1 MSCHVIQAPFPDVH
15 VVDSLREGTVLT
27 ALFFGYSSA
36 MLGVTGFETSANFVE
51 EQKPGVYPRTLRNMV
66 RRVMCGRVRVCTCGS
81 SVFS

>member
-1 MSCHVIQAPFPDVH
+1 MH
-15 VVDSLREGTVLT
+15 VVDSVRQGTVLT

-66 RRVMCGRVRVCTCGS
+66 RGLGLTGVCD
-81 SVFS
+81 

>member
-1 MSCHVIQAPFPDVH
+1 M
-15 VVDSLREGTVLT
+15 VDSLREGTALT

-66 RRVMCGRVRVCTCGS
+66 RRQGGVCALCVGG
-81 SVFS
+81 